1 MVWGKAKSWFEIKM
15 DNNNQSTLRGDFFGG
30 ITTGL
35 VVLPLA
41 LAFGVQS
48 GMGAIAG
55 LYGAIA
61 IGILA
66 AWFGGTPTQISGPTG
81 PMTVVSAVVIAT
93 AIETAGSLENALGTI
108 IAIFVLA
115 SIFQIVLG
123 LLRIGQYIQYM
134 PYPVVSGFMTGI
146 GIIIIVLQIF
156 PFLGHAS
163 PKRILD
169 IFAGIPNLLP
179 LINYSSVILAL
190 TTIAVIY
197 LFPRISRI
205 VPSPLV
211 ALIMLTF
218 FSTALNLN
226 VATIGDIPTGLPA
239 FLLAKVASVDL
250 ANWAVIVMP
259 ALTLAAL
266 GAIDSLLTS
275 VVADNMTR
283 TKHNSNKELVGQGLG
298 NMATAMIGGIPGAGA
313 TMRTVVNI
321 NSGGK
326 TRLSGVIHGIALLV
340 VLVGAGT
347 YASLIP
353 IPVLAGILITVGIG
367 IVDYKGLKHL
377 PHVPRANAFVTIV
390 VLTLT
395 VFVDL
400 LQAVAVG
407 MVLASILFMKKMSDI
422 VENSS
427 EISSIREFA
436 QNSAWADE
444 SIIPAAI
451 ANTIYIK
458 HLERPI
464 FFGFASTLQSMAR
477 TMPEVKIVIIR
488 MKRVPYIDQTGLYS
502 IEDAVL
508 SMRDK
513 GITVLM
519 TGVQGQPLYMLKKV
533 GMFPDLV
540 PRRHVFS
547 DFSDCINRLQSGL
560 IDDETASSGEKKK
573 GFRDILDEVGL
584 TRLQ

>member
-146 GIIIIVLQIF
+146 GIIMIVLQIF

-326 TRLSGVIHGIALLV
+326 TRLYGVIHGIALLV

-377 PHVPRANAFVTIV
+377 PHVHRADAFVTIV

-464 FFGFASTLQSMAR
+464 FLGFASTLQSMAR

>member
-1 MVWGKAKSWFEIKM
+1 MVWGKAKSWFEVKM
-15 DNNNQSTLRGDFFGG
+15 DNNNESTLRGDFFGG
-30 ITTGL
+30 ITAG
-35 VVLPLA
+35 VVALPLA

-48 GMGAIAG
+48 GM
-55 LYGAIA
+55 GAIA

-93 AIETAGSLENALGTI
+93 AIESAGSLENALGMI

-115 SIFQIVLG
+115 GIFQIVLG

-146 GIIIIVLQIF
+146 GVIIIVLQIF

-218 FSTALNLN
+218 FSTTLNLN

-239 FLLAKVASVDL
+239 FLLAKVASVDTSD
-250 ANWAVIVMP
+250 WAVIVMP

-298 NMATAMIGGIPGAGA
+298 NMAAAMIGGIPGAGA

-326 TRLSGVIHGIALLV
+326 TRLSGVIHGVALLV

-377 PHVPRANAFVTIV
+377 PHVPRADAFVTII

-427 EISSIREFA
+427 EISTIREFA
-436 QNSAWADE
+436 KDSAWADE

-451 ANTIYIK
+451 ADTIYIK
-458 HLERPI
+458 HLEGPI

-477 TMPEVKIVIIR
+477 AMPEVKIVIIR

-540 PRRHVFS
+540 PRRHVFA

-560 IDDETASSGEKKK
+560 LDDETASGSEKKR
-573 GFRDILDEVGL
+573 GLRDILDEVGL